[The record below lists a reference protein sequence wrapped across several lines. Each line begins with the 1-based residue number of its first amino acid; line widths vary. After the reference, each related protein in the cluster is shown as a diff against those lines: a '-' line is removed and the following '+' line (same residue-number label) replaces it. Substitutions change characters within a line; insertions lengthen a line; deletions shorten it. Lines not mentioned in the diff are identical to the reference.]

1 MSAWRLATLILI
13 SSAPLAAQTLRV
25 PVTVDTLPNG
35 LVVIV
40 HEDHSTP
47 IVAVNVW
54 HHVGSGD
61 EKAGRTGLAH
71 LFEHLMF
78 MGSQHAEYPAFDRLL
93 EAAGGDN
100 NASTSED
107 QTNYYESGPA
117 NSLPLMLWLEADR
130 MGWFLPTMTAEKVDA
145 QRDVVKNERRQSYEN
160 QPYGLSE
167 ETILAM
173 LYPAGHPYSWP
184 VVGSMTDLSAASLED
199 VKHFFSTYYAP
210 NNASIVVAGDV
221 NAADVLKLI
230 RQDFAEIPRG
240 PTITRPTAPAVVL
253 AHDTT
258 AVLEDHVE
266 LARVYYTWPTVRA
279 NEADDIPLRLLAYIL
294 AGDKNSRLT
303 QALVYQSQLASEVYS
318 YEDGKRV
325 AGEFHLVATAKPD
338 GPLAPLQPIIQ
349 REVARLA
356 AEGPTARELTQAQNA
371 IEARLLRRLER
382 VDAKAD
388 ALNRYYT
395 RDGHPDG
402 FAAEL
407 ARYRAVTAAD
417 IQRVAAKYITG
428 PRVVLSIV
436 PTGKTALAAP
446 ARRATP

>member
-1 MSAWRLATLILI
+1 MSAWRLVTLLLI
-13 SSAPLAAQTLRV
+13 SSARLAAQTLSV

-35 LVVIV
+35 LVLIV

-47 IVAVNVW
+47 IVAVNLW

-117 NSLPLMLWLEADR
+117 NALPLMLWLEADR
-130 MGWFLPTMTAEKVDA
+130 MGWFLPTMTAEKVNA

-199 VKHFFSTYYAP
+199 VKTFFSTYYAP

-221 NAADVLKLI
+221 NTADVLKLV
-230 RQDFAEIPRG
+230 RQDFAEVPRG
-240 PTITRPTAPAVVL
+240 PAITRPTAPAVVL
-253 AHDTT
+253 THDTM

-266 LARVYYTWPTVRA
+266 LARVYYTWPTVRE

-303 QALVYQSQLASEVYS
+303 QALVYHSQLASEVYS

-388 ALNRYYT
+388 ALNRYYSRT
-395 RDGHPDG
+395 GHPDG

-417 IQRVAAKYITG
+417 IKRVAARYITG

-446 ARRATP
+446 ARGATP